1 MKILVKCFGCL
12 IPAFF
17 VVVPFSAGAA
27 AAPGMHPGNPHVNP
41 QRGGPHAAPTNLV
54 DNGGPVVAAS
64 RSYAIWWGDQSAFPN
79 DAKTGIA
86 DLLGGLNK
94 SNYLDIASQYM
105 RGSRISTGFV
115 TSWTDPSAPPDRSPS
130 VATVLNEVSNAI
142 TANGATPDPTATY
155 FVYTSNFPRGAVKF
169 CAWHAF
175 GMVNGVDVQVA
186 YMPNTAGIAGCD
198 PGATF
203 DRTGFSQGT
212 RSLANSTAH
221 EFMESIT
228 DPHLDAWFDSSGQEI
243 GDKCAWQFVA
253 TVDVGGLGWQLQ
265 EEWSNAF
272 TGCVQGGEPG

>member
-17 VVVPFSAGAA
+17 AVVPFSAGAA
-27 AAPGMHPGNPHVNP
+27 AAPGGHPGNPHVNP
-41 QRGGPHAAPTNLV
+41 QRGGPHATPTNLV
-54 DNGGPVVAAS
+54 DHGGPVVAAS

-79 DAKTGIA
+79 DAKTGIG
-86 DLLGGLNK
+86 DLLGGLNR

-105 RGSRISTGFV
+105 RGSRISTSFV

-130 VATVLNEVSNAI
+130 VSTVLNEVSNAI

-155 FVYTSNFPRGAVKF
+155 FVYTSNFPRGGVKF

-186 YMPNTAGIAGCD
+186 YMPNTATIAGCD

-203 DRTGFSQGT
+203 DQTGFSQGT

-228 DPHLDAWFDSSGQEI
+228 DPHVDAWFDSSGQEI
-243 GDKCAWQFVA
+243 GDKCAWHFVA

-265 EEWSNAF
+265 EEWSNTV
-272 TGCVQGGEPG
+272 TGCVQGG